1 MNLVLDRDHLV
12 ANRDRTINTL
22 NTQLSKYDRIRVLEC
37 NYIAIPSSKGS
48 EYHFHKKRPGWKML
62 VGKYTL
68 NLDPSRAVIISK
80 DATFFIKG
88 GLNECLDCKN
98 KMH

>member
-22 NTQLSKYDRIRVLEC
+22 NTQLFKYDRIRVLEG

-48 EYHFHKKRPGWKML
+48 KYHFHKKRPGWKML

>member
-12 ANRDRTINTL
+12 AKRDRTINTL
-22 NTQLSKYDRIRVLEC
+22 NTQLSKYDRIRVLEG
-37 NYIAIPSSKGS
+37 NHTAIPSSKGS
-48 EYHFHKKRPGWKML
+48 KYHFHKKCPGWKML
-62 VGKYTL
+62 VGKYML
-68 NLDPSRAVIISK
+68 NLDPSRAVVSSK

-88 GLNECLDCKN
+88 GLSECLDCKN